1 MDIAEVRQKYP
12 QYSDLSDEQLMRG
25 LHAKH
30 YSDIPYE
37 QFASR
42 ITGQQAPAAASPFDR
57 LPRSVQGKGI
67 EGVKGTNV
75 EAALFDFAK
84 AFDMSVARMVDF
96 LGPGQINSLLEM
108 AGSDKRVPE
117 AADFVESLDNPGR
130 PTLPEGVGKT
140 VVEGAGTLLPSA
152 ASAYQVVGRNLAS
165 APGAIAEFAGL
176 GSKAPLAPAAQASE
190 AASTKLALLNQTG
203 DVSTA
208 GKMLKPNMPV
218 DQQIVIADKAGKK
231 ALRHGYSDAMVA
243 YVKSATPEA
252 KQQMLKMVKILK
264 GGQQNLRNRTVRPWD
279 VVGESIMGRY
289 NAVLAKNKEAASR
302 LDAVAKRLKGTNNA
316 DYRPAIQRFYE
327 QLDDIGVTRQIDEKG
342 NARLVFQN
350 SDLEGV
356 EEAQGI
362 LNRLVKRLHLT
373 KTPDAYDMHRLKKT
387 LDEWVRYGGKG
398 QEGLKGR
405 SEKIVKELRHNIDKA
420 LDEAYPEYNEVNT
433 IYSDTVGALN
443 QLRDVAGAKTDLG
456 KESAKSVMGKI
467 SGRMANKIT
476 SGDRLSDAIAAL
488 DDVSKKY
495 NLLQF
500 DDEIREQVEFINE
513 LERVVR
519 PGLSGDFTSKIGAS
533 LARDAAAAA
542 KADTSHFLSKGFD
555 WVVNKATGVNEKE
568 ALDAMEEL
576 LKR

>member
-1 MDIAEVRQKYP
+1 MDITEVRQKYP

-42 ITGQQAPAAASPFDR
+42 ITGQQATAAASPFDR
-57 LPRSVQGKGI
+57 LPRSAQGKGI

-108 AGSDKRVPE
+108 AGSDKRVPT
-117 AADFVESLDNPGR
+117 AAEFVESLDNPGR
-130 PTLPEGVGKT
+130 PTLPEGVGKA

-231 ALRHGYSDAMVA
+231 ALKHGYSDAMVA

-289 NAVLAKNKEAASR
+289 NAVLAKNKEAGS
-302 LDAVAKRLKGTNNA
+302 RLKGVANTLRDKFDA
-316 DYRPAIQRFYE
+316 DPEPAMR
-327 QLDDIGVTRQIDEKG
+327 QLYKELDEMGIKAKVNPKTG
-342 NARLVFQN
+342 KLVPEFMD
-350 SDLEGV
+350 SDLMDSDGQE
-356 EEAQGI
+356 I
-362 LNRLVKRLHLT
+362 IKRLFNRLQISKR
-373 KTPDAYDMHRLKKT
+373 PDGRDMHSLKRSI
-387 LDEWVRYGGKG
+387 DEWVDYGGPG
-398 QEGLKGR
+398 GTGLKG
-405 SEKIVKELRHNIDKA
+405 EAETIVKRFRHNIDKA

-433 IYSDTVGALN
+433 IYADTVDALN

-467 SGRMANKIT
+467 SGRLANKAV
-476 SGDRLSDAIAAL
+476 SGDRLSDAIASL

-533 LARDAAAAA
+533 LARDAAATA

>member
-12 QYSDLSDEQLMRG
+12 QYSDLSDDQLLRG

-30 YSDIPYE
+30 YSDMPYE
-37 QFASR
+37 QFAGRFTSAND
-42 ITGQQAPAAASPFDR
+42 QPANR

-108 AGSDKRVPE
+108 AGSDKRVPT
-117 AADFVESLDNPGR
+117 AAEFVESLDNPNR
-130 PTLPEGVGKT
+130 PTLPEGVGKA

-152 ASAYQVVGRNLAS
+152 ASAYQVAGRNLAS

-208 GKMLKPNMPV
+208 GKMLKPNMPIG
-218 DQQIVIADKAGKK
+218 QQVVIADKVGKK
-231 ALRHGYSDAMVA
+231 ALKHGYSDAMVA
-243 YVKSATPEA
+243 YIKSATPEA

-264 GGQQNLRNRTVRPWD
+264 AGQQNLRNRTVRPWD

-289 NAVLAKNKEAASR
+289 NAVLAKNKEAGSR
-302 LDAVAKRLKGTNNA
+302 LDAVAKSLKGTQNA

-387 LDEWVRYGGKG
+387 LDEWVNYGGKG

-405 SEKIVKELRHNIDKA
+405 SEQIVKELRRNIDTA

-433 IYSDTVGALN
+433 IYSDTIGALN

-467 SGRMANKIT
+467 SGRLANKAV
-476 SGDRLSDAIAAL
+476 SGDRLSDAIGSL
-488 DDVSKKY
+488 DEVSKKY

-533 LARDAAAAA
+533 LARDGAAAAR
-542 KADTSHFLSKGFD
+542 ADTSHFLSKGFD
-555 WVVNKATGVNEKE
+555 WVVNKATGINEKE